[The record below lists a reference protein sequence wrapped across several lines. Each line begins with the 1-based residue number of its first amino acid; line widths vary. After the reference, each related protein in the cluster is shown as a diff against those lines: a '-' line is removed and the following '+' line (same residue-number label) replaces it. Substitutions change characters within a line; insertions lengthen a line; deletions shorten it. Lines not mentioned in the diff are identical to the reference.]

1 MNTMAHSSP
10 PRRYLDHAATSWP
23 KPEPVWQAWEQAARV
38 NGTAAGRGG
47 YREAVA
53 ASQTLARTRAKI
65 ADLLGFPVDRIAL
78 PTSATLGLNQAI
90 QGLTRPGCHVIA
102 TAADHNATLRPLAHL
117 ARRGQIDLTIVPCDG
132 RGWVDPE
139 EITAA
144 WRPTTRLVTFSQ
156 ASNVTG
162 VLQDAAAIAA
172 IARERG
178 GLSLLDA
185 AQTLGQIPVGDGISA
200 ADVIVAPAHKWL
212 QGMHGVAILA
222 ARDGVECE
230 PLILGGTGSAS
241 ESLDLPTGFAEQF
254 EAGTPD
260 LPAVAAVEAAAGW
273 LAAEGPATVAG
284 YCRALAQACREQVA
298 AIDGVRVI
306 GGAAADAAGPPLFS
320 ITAAAYEPA
329 ELASL
334 LEQLAGVQVRSGF
347 HCAARIHDHL
357 GTATGG
363 TVRIAFG
370 PFNTSADVDA
380 VVSTTAAVMR

>member
-1 MNTMAHSSP
+1 MNSMAHSSP

-23 KPEPVWQAWEQAARV
+23 KPEPVWRAWEQAARA

-53 ASQTLARTRAKI
+53 ASQTMVRTRTTV

-139 EITAA
+139 EIATA
-144 WRPTTRLVTFSQ
+144 WRPTTRLVAFSQ

-185 AQTLGQIPVGDGISA
+185 AQTLGQVPVGKGISA

-212 QGMHGVAILA
+212 LGMHGVAMLA
-222 ARDGVECE
+222 AREGVECE
-230 PLILGGTGSAS
+230 PLILGGTGAAS
-241 ESLDLPTGFAEQF
+241 ESLDLPMSFADQF

-260 LPAVAAVEAAAGW
+260 LPAMAALEAAMEW
-273 LAAEGPATVAG
+273 LAAEEQVVGH
-284 YCRALAQACREQVA
+284 CRALAQACRDQVA
-298 AIDGVRVI
+298 AIDGIRVI
-306 GGAAADAAGPPLFS
+306 GGAPADAAGPPLFS

-329 ELASL
+329 ELAAL

-347 HCAARIHDHL
+347 HCAAQIHEHL
-357 GTATGG
+357 GTAAGG

-380 VVSTTAAVMR
+380 VVSTAAAVMR